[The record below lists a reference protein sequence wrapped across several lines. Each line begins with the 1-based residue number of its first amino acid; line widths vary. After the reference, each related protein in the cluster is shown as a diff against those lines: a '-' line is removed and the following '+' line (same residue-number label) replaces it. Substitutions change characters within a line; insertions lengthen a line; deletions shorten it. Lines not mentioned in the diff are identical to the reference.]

1 MEHWLKDID
10 AGKMVGVLLIDLSKA
25 FDSVFHQRLISDL
38 IDIGCSDITTKWFIS
53 YLSNRFQRLVN
64 ISDSSSWKAV
74 NIGVPQGSCL
84 SPLLFNIFVR
94 NLPKSNNLLTIQY
107 ADDVTESFSD
117 FSLSSIINN
126 LESGF
131 IQIKDYCHSRGLTI
145 NTLKTQ
151 SIIFK
156 IPSKK
161 LPDDL
166 SILLDGCSIKVNKS
180 VKLLGVTLDQHL
192 SFKDHIQNVSRKCR
206 GYVGVLARASPFMS
220 KDLLRLAYIS
230 LIRSQLEFSCA
241 IFSSAS
247 VTQLQKL
254 DIIQKMS
261 SRVVCSAP
269 RDAHAA
275 PLLQALKL
283 ENLGDRRK
291 AHIEKIIKSILS
303 NSCHPALCNLF
314 TQLND
319 GRIVNDE
326 KFRIKFSARR
336 FSIFV
341 RNLFNAQ

>member
-1 MEHWLKDID
+1 
-10 AGKMVGVLLIDLSKA
+10 
-25 FDSVFHQRLISDL
+25 
-38 IDIGCSDITTKWFIS
+38 
-53 YLSNRFQRLVN
+53 
-64 ISDSSSWKAV
+64 
-74 NIGVPQGSCL
+74 
-84 SPLLFNIFVR
+84 
-94 NLPKSNNLLTIQY
+94 
-107 ADDVTESFSD
+107 
-117 FSLSSIINN
+117 
-126 LESGF
+126 
-131 IQIKDYCHSRGLTI
+131 
-145 NTLKTQ
+145 
-151 SIIFK
+151 
-156 IPSKK
+156 
-161 LPDDL
+161 
-166 SILLDGCSIKVNKS
+166 
-180 VKLLGVTLDQHL
+180 
-192 SFKDHIQNVSRKCR
+192 
-206 GYVGVLARASPFMS
+206 MS

-314 TQLND
+314 TQLDD

-326 KFRIKFSARR
+326 KSRIKFSATVEGSASLGVISSTQNNELS
-336 FSIFV
+336 FKESMLLTLSDHIHV
-341 RNLFNAQ
+341 Q